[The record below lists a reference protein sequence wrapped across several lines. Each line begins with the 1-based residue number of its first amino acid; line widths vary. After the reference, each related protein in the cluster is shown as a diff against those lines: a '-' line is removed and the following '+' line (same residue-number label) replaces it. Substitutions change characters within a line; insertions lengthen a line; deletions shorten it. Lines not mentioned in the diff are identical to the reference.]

1 MAFPASRVAF
11 LPAASSAFSSFHSGH
26 CSVQWLFQLPQSQA
40 LSLRHCSVQ
49 WLFQLPQW
57 PFHLQ
62 GCPGDVFLTVP
73 RLPPAPSKTSAPSP
87 AASSGFASLS
97 TCTALSLHFAPMSFS
112 GTVSQAL
119 QRPVAFLAFTVGTAA
134 SSGFSSFHSGH
145 LQGLSQALSLRHC
158 SVEWLFQLPQWPF
171 HLQGCPGDVF
181 LTVPRLPPAPSKT
194 FAPSPAASSGFAS
207 LSTCTALSL
216 HFAPMSFSGTVSQAL
231 QRPLAFLAFTVGT
244 AASSGFSSFHSGHL
258 QGLSQA
264 LSLRHCSV
272 QWLFQLPQWP
282 FYLQGSVP
290 EMSFLRFQDCRLPP
304 PKPSHPPPQRPA
316 ALLAFRPARLCPCTL
331 SSFSGTV
338 SPGDVFLTVPRLPP
352 ARSQPKQQKFGTLT
366 NSFKQTKL

>member
-1 MAFPASRVAF
+1 MWSSAPSKPSHPSLHGSVPALCSNVF
-11 LPAASSAFSSFHSGH
+11 LRHCLSGTAASSGFSSFHSGH
-26 CSVQWLFQLPQSQA
+26 CSVE
-40 LSLRHCSVQ
+40 

-119 QRPVAFLAFTVGTAA
+119 QRP
-134 SSGFSSFHSGH
+134 
-145 LQGLSQALSLRHC
+145 
-158 SVEWLFQLPQWPF
+158 
-171 HLQGCPGDVF
+171 
-181 LTVPRLPPAPSKT
+181 
-194 FAPSPAASSGFAS
+194 
-207 LSTCTALSL
+207 
-216 HFAPMSFSGTVSQAL
+216 
-231 QRPLAFLAFTVGT
+231 LAFLAFTVGT
-244 AASSGFSSFHSGHL
+244 AASSGFSSFHTGHL

-282 FYLQGSVP
+282 FYLQGSLLSYGSKTAACP
-290 EMSFLRFQDCRLPP
+290 LQNLRTLPR
-304 PKPSHPPPQRPA
+304 SVQ
-316 ALLAFRPARLCPCTL
+316 RLC
-331 SSFSGTV
+331 
-338 SPGDVFLTVPRLPP
+338 
-352 ARSQPKQQKFGTLT
+352 
-366 NSFKQTKL
+366 